1 MIDSVAVKK
10 PLNQNQKREIKF
22 WFQPFEDS
30 KGLHVIEKDA
40 GTGVKNRYLVG
51 IASGSKLDG
60 HGERMTEN
68 AINDMQ
74 EQANSGEI
82 LLYAD
87 LHGVRSTE
95 DIGKLVKSEILP
107 NGDWKTEWS
116 LYNPSDG
123 QGSNTDETINKLWK
137 QMNGLPPYKYKRQ
150 RGFSIEGFIPDDG
163 IIQMS
168 DEGQRVIDK
177 VVLDGCVVVP
187 RPAYESSMA
196 YSIYKAL
203 GEPVGFD
210 KNMIRKDLQAS
221 LSKRISEEDTQNSY
235 WKQKYRLSDAL
246 DNEIESIMKQTGTD
260 QRSMLESLFDE
271 FKGMY
276 IDLVL
281 KSASVFTDSESE
293 SNTESVD
300 EVSSL
305 YGVQK
310 AGKKIDNLTVLKSMR
325 DKLTML
331 EKEINKK

>member
-1 MIDSVAVKK
+1 MATKTTTIQ
-10 PLNQNQKREIKF
+10 PQQNQRREIKF

-68 AINDMQ
+68 AIADMQ

-95 DIGKLVKSEILP
+95 DIGRLVKSEILP

-123 QGSNTDETINKLWK
+123 MGANTDETINKLWK
-137 QMNGLPPYKYKRQ
+137 QMNGLPPYQYKRS
-150 RGFSIEGFIPDDG
+150 RGFSVEGFIPDDG

-168 DEGQRVIDK
+168 DDGQRVIDK

-203 GEPVGFD
+203 GEPVGYQ
-210 KNMIRKDLQAS
+210 KNIIRKNLQDS
-221 LSKRISEEDTQNSY
+221 LSRRITEEDTQNNY
-235 WKQKYRLSDAL
+235 YKQKYRLSDAL
-246 DNEIESIMKQTGTD
+246 DNEIESIMKQQGID

-276 IDLVL
+276 VDLVL
-281 KSASVFTDSESE
+281 KSAQIFQDE

-305 YGVQK
+305 YLSK
-310 AGKKIDNLTVLKSMR
+310 AGKKPDMVSVLKSLHG
-325 DKLTML
+325 KLVEV
-331 EKEINKK
+331 EKQLNKK

>member
-1 MIDSVAVKK
+1 MLDSSTATKK
-10 PLNQNQKREIKF
+10 PLQQKREIKF
-22 WFQPFEDS
+22 WFQPFQDD

-40 GTGVKNRYLVG
+40 GTGVKKRYLVG

-68 AINDMQ
+68 AIKDMQ

-107 NGDWKTEWS
+107 NGDWKTEWM
-116 LYNPSDG
+116 LYSPSDG
-123 QGSNTDETINKLWK
+123 MGANTDETINKLWK

-150 RGFSIEGFIPDDG
+150 RGFSIEGFIPEDG

-221 LSKRISEEDTQNSY
+221 LSKRIAEEDTQNSY
-235 WKQKYRLSDAL
+235 WKQKYRLTDAL
-246 DNEIESIMKQTGTD
+246 DNEIETIMKQQGID

-276 IDLVL
+276 IDLIL
-281 KSASVFTDSESE
+281 KSAIVFQDDQDE

-300 EVSSL
+300 EVNSI

-310 AGKKIDNLTVLKSMR
+310 SQNTKVNKIDLYKSLLTKIEAVEKQLK
-325 DKLTML
+325 
-331 EKEINKK
+331 N